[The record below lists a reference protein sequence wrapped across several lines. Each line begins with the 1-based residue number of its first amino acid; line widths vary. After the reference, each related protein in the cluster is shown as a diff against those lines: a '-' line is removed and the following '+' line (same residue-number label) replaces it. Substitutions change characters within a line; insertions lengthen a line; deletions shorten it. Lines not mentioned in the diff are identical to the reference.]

1 MRNKKIFIWAFITSM
16 FMSCNHQHAHD
27 HGTED
32 EGIQPLSYTLY
43 SDSLE
48 LFVEF
53 KPLVLGSESTF
64 ATHLTLLRDH
74 FISLEEGVVTLTL
87 KINDEVY
94 TSNASQPKSPGIFQL
109 QLSPTTSGIGDLTF
123 KIETKNFTDVISIK
137 NIKIYGNEITALED
151 EIKEVAGNEISYLK
165 EQAWKTDFAHTSI
178 KRQVFYNIIKTS
190 GEILSAPGDEVV
202 ITAKASGI
210 VLFTGNKSIIGS
222 EVNAG
227 TSLFTISGGDLT
239 QDNLD
244 ANYKNLKANYEKA
257 KLDLNRAEELII
269 DKIISEREYQ
279 DIKLMYDNALIAYN
293 ILTKNYTSKGQGIN
307 SPIKGYVK
315 NIFVSEGQFVEA
327 GTPLATISQ
336 NKKLILQAHVS
347 QRYFNKLPEIASAN
361 FKTIDGDKVFNTQLL
376 NGKVISYGKS
386 VTSTSPFIP
395 LTFEIDNIG
404 NIISGSVVEVYL
416 QSLPIKDAMV
426 VPLTSL
432 IEEQGLFFVYEQK
445 SGESFLKK
453 EVKLGAS
460 DGLNVQILSG
470 IDIGER
476 IVTKGAF
483 QIKLSSA
490 AGTMP
495 AHGHEH

>member
-1 MRNKKIFIWAFITSM
+1 MRNKKIFIWAIITSL
-16 FMSCNHQHAHD
+16 FLSCNHQHAHD
-27 HGTED
+27 HGPED
-32 EGIQPLSYTLY
+32 EGLQPLSYTLY

-53 KPLVLGSESTF
+53 KPLVVGAESNF
-64 ATHLTLLRDH
+64 ATHLTLLRER
-74 FISLEEGVVTLTL
+74 FIALEEATVTLTL
-87 KINDEVY
+87 MIEDKIFTTN
-94 TSNASQPKSPGIFQL
+94 TLQPSSPGIFRI
-109 QLSPTTSGIGDLTF
+109 QLSPSISGFGDLSF
-123 KIETKNFTDVISIK
+123 KIQTKNFTDEISIK
-137 NIKIYGNEITALED
+137 NIKIYENEVTALKE
-151 EIKEVAGNEISYLK
+151 EIKDAEGDEVTYLK
-165 EQAWKTDFAHTSI
+165 EQAWKTDFAHTTV

-190 GEILSAPGDEVV
+190 GQILSAPGDEVV
-202 ITAKASGI
+202 VTAKASGI

-222 EVNAG
+222 EVNTG

-244 ANYKNLKANYEKA
+244 ANYKNLKANYEKS

-279 DIKLMYDNALIAYN
+279 DIKLRFDNAQTAYN
-293 ILTKNYTSKGQGIN
+293 VITKSYTSKGQGIS
-307 SPIKGYVK
+307 SPIKGFVK
-315 NIFVSEGQFVEA
+315 NIFVSEGQFVEV

-336 NKKLILQAHVS
+336 NKKLVLQAHVS
-347 QRYFNKLPEIASAN
+347 QRYFNKLPEISAAN
-361 FKTIDGDKVFNTQLL
+361 FKTMDGERVYNTKAL

-386 VTSTSPFIP
+386 LTPNSPFIP
-395 LTFEIDNIG
+395 ITFEIDNIG
-404 NIISGSVVEVYL
+404 NIIPGSVVEVYL
-416 QSLPIKDAMV
+416 QSLPIEDAIV
-426 VPLTSL
+426 VPLNCL
-432 IEEQGLFFVYEQK
+432 IEEQGLFFVYVQTG
-445 SGESFLKK
+445 GESFVKK

-460 DGLNVQILSG
+460 DGLSVQILSG
-470 IDIGER
+470 IEIGER